1 MQAQEAQYWASR
13 SLKCGIFSLKSNSFK
28 FFQETE
34 GKEFEQGKKYRGKKS
49 VMEIASS
56 ALIHK
61 KLVSYQLQ
69 MCKSQLFLKLQDS
82 DSKIWSSKN
91 SFIFYRSYLAT
102 STVL

>member
-1 MQAQEAQYWASR
+1 
-13 SLKCGIFSLKSNSFK
+13 
-28 FFQETE
+28 
-34 GKEFEQGKKYRGKKS
+34 
-49 VMEIASS
+49 MEIASS
-56 ALIHK
+56 ALAHK

-91 SFIFYRSYLAT
+91 SFIFYCSHLAT

>member
-1 MQAQEAQYWASR
+1 MQAQEVQYWASG

-28 FFQETE
+28 FFQETR
-34 GKEFEQGKKYRGKKS
+34 GKEFEKGKKNTDKKT

-69 MCKSQLFLKLQDS
+69 RCKSQLFLKLQDS
-82 DSKIWSSKN
+82 N
-91 SFIFYRSYLAT
+91 
-102 STVL
+102 